1 MDLKELLLKAR
12 SYCAKD
18 EKCRLQVRQKLTF
31 WGATPDQAEDI
42 LQQLTDENYINEE
55 RFAREFALG
64 KFRIIKWGK
73 IKIAIELMRLQI
85 PEESIRNGLDAI
97 DMVDY
102 ESILKKILLQK
113 SGSLNEKNKE
123 VAKKKLATFAMS
135 KGFEGELVWRAV
147 KEVVERREEKGE
159 SREEK

>member
-1 MDLKELLLKAR
+1 
-12 SYCAKD
+12 
-18 EKCRLQVRQKLTF
+18 LTF

-42 LQQLTDENYINEE
+42 LQHLTDENYINEE

-85 PEESIRNGLDAI
+85 PEESIRKGLHAI
-97 DMVDY
+97 DMDDY
-102 ESILKKILLQK
+102 EALLKKILLHK

>member
-1 MDLKELLLKAR
+1 MDLKELLQRAR
-12 SYCAKD
+12 SYCAKE

-64 KFRIIKWGK
+64 KFRLIKWGK

-97 DMVDY
+97 DMDDY
-102 ESILKKILLQK
+102 ESLLKKILLQK
-113 SGSLNEKNKE
+113 SNSLHATNKE
-123 VAKKKLATFAMS
+123 VAKKKLATFAMA
-135 KGFEGELVWRAV
+135 KGFEGELVWKAV
-147 KEVVERREEKGE
+147 KELTVGG
-159 SREEK
+159 